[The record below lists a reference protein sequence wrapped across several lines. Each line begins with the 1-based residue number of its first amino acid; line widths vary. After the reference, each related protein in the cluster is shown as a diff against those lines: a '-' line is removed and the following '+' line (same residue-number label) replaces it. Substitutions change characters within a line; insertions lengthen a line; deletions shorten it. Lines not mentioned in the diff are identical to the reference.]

1 MSNAYGYKLRHR
13 LGYEDEGNLQ
23 GLQGMRFHVIDPGTI
38 IDAHK
43 DSIAI
48 ALLFQG
54 LPEELVLQIG
64 NNDSAKEMWEAVK
77 SLSSK
82 ERFQGLR
89 QGLLLLE
96 R

>member
-23 GLQGMRFHVIDPGTI
+23 GL
-38 IDAHK
+38 
-43 DSIAI
+43 
-48 ALLFQG
+48 QG